1 MATVVDRLHADFAA
15 LAAYLDAGAE
25 PSLRSTAD
33 ETFRKALLLSA
44 ASYFETTVTGI
55 ILSFCQDA
63 TQPCTPIPEF
73 VRNKALSRQYHTLF
87 DWNADN
93 ANKFF
98 SLFGD
103 PFKAYMQKR
112 LKEDASLVQAVQA
125 FMEVGRER
133 NRLVHMDFG
142 TFALEKTSDEIYQLF
157 SAAYRFVSDLRTFL
171 DDFANAE
178 KAALSS

>member
-44 ASYFETTVTGI
+44 ASYFET
-55 ILSFCQDA
+55 
-63 TQPCTPIPEF
+63 IPEF